1 MVLCVHGAPA
11 GISRALRNHNKS
23 GNGQMAN
30 TGAKRRILV
39 VEDDLHLAEG
49 LKLNFSLAGYEVDL
63 AASGLAALA
72 AYRERRPDLMLL
84 DVMLPGMDGFSV
96 LQNVRLSDSRLPIL
110 ILSARG
116 QATDKIRGLSMG
128 VDDYMAKPF
137 HLAELMLRVER
148 LLERADHRAADAL
161 ENAPEVREFGGNRV
175 DLANYSASCKAGT
188 ITLSEQEARLLR
200 LFFANPGKPMSRSEL
215 LELAWG
221 VSGKSSTRTVD
232 NFLVRFRKYF
242 EEDPKSPR
250 FFKSLRSVGYVFDE
264 KG

>member
-1 MVLCVHGAPA
+1 M
-11 GISRALRNHNKS
+11 S
-23 GNGQMAN
+23 N
-30 TGAKRRILV
+30 TGAKKRILV

-49 LKLNFSLAGYEVDL
+49 LKLNFSLAGYEVEI
-63 AASGLAALA
+63 AATGQAAVA
-72 AYRERRPDLMLL
+72 AYRERRPDLMVL

-96 LQNVRLSDSRLPIL
+96 LQNVRLSDQQLPIL

-148 LLERADHRAADAL
+148 LLERADRKNAATAAPD
-161 ENAPEVREFGGNRV
+161 NAPEVHEFGGNRV
-175 DLANYSASCKAGT
+175 DLTNYTATCQSGT
-188 ITLSEQEARLLR
+188 ITLSEQEVRLLR
-200 LFFANPGKPMSRSEL
+200 LFFANPGKPMARSEL

-221 VSGKSSTRTVD
+221 YSGKSSTRTVD

-242 EEDPKSPR
+242 EADPKNPR
-250 FFKSLRSVGYVFDE
+250 FFKSLRSVGYVFDD